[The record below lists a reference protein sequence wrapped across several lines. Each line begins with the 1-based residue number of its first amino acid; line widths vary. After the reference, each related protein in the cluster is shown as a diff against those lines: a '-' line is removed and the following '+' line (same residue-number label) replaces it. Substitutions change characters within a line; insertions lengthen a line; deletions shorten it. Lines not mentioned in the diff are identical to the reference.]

1 MARRRLVIWIH
12 SDRYPMWSIPAAT
25 VRRLEDIAGPG
36 WEVESIAIDAVASGD
51 GVAEVP
57 GSVLAAVA
65 DAEIYFGFGIPGAIV
80 RNGAELRWVHSAAA
94 GVRTSLSGPLGDSD
108 VLFTNSAG
116 IYGPPLG
123 EWAIGGMLHF
133 ARGFDIVAA
142 TDDPWPYDAMAAEGH
157 PLRELAGSR
166 VTVVGY
172 GGIGSEVGRRAHAL
186 GMRVTAVR
194 AHPDRPTSEEAERVY
209 GPDELAEAVAE
220 AHYVVLALAE
230 TAGTEGLVDR
240 DLLAKLRPDCVL
252 LNLSRGSIV
261 DEPALIEALRAG
273 RLRGAALDVF
283 VTEPLPADSPL
294 LDLPNVLATP
304 HAGSVSPRFWE
315 RQSEL
320 MADNLARYL
329 RGEELVNLVDR
340 RRGY

>member
-12 SDRYPMWSIPAAT
+12 SDRYPTWSIPAAT

-209 GPDELAEAVAE
+209 GPDELAEAVAD

-240 DLLAKLRPDCVL
+240 DLLAEFRPDCVL

-273 RLRGAALDVF
+273 RLRGAVLDVF
-283 VTEPLPADSPL
+283 ATEPLPADSPL

>member
-209 GPDELAEAVAE
+209 GPDELAEAVAD

-240 DLLAKLRPDCVL
+240 DLLAELRPDCVL

>member
-209 GPDELAEAVAE
+209 GPDELAEAVAD

-230 TAGTEGLVDR
+230 TAGTEGLVNR
-240 DLLAKLRPDCVL
+240 DLLAELRPDCVL

>member
-1 MARRRLVIWIH
+1 MARHLVIWIH
-12 SDRYPMWSIPAAT
+12 SDRYPTWSIPAGT

-36 WEVESIAIDAVASGD
+36 WEIRSIEIDAVASGD

-57 GSVLAAVA
+57 APVLEAIE
-65 DAEIYFGFGIPGAIV
+65 DAEIYFGFGIPDAII
-80 RNGAELRWVHSAAA
+80 RHGTQLRWVHSAAA
-94 GVRTSLSGPLGDSD
+94 GVRTSLSGPLGNSD

-116 IYGPPLG
+116 IYGPPLA
-123 EWAIGGMLHF
+123 EWVIGGMLHF

-157 PLRELAGSR
+157 PLRELSGSR

-172 GGIGSEVGRRAHAL
+172 GGIGAEIGRRAHAL
-186 GMRVTAVR
+186 GMRVAAVR
-194 AHPDRPTSEEAERVY
+194 AHPDRPTADEVERVY
-209 GPDELAEAVAE
+209 GPDELAEAVVD
-220 AHYVVLALAE
+220 AHYVVLALPE
-230 TAGTEGLVDR
+230 TAGTERLVDR
-240 DLLAKLRPDCVL
+240 ELLAELRADCVL
-252 LNLSRGSIV
+252 LNLARGSIV

-283 VTEPLPADSPL
+283 ATEPLPADSPL

-315 RQSEL
+315 RQSNL

-329 RGEELVNLVDR
+329 RGEELTNLVDR
-340 RRGY
+340 QRGY

>member
-1 MARRRLVIWIH
+1 MARRLLIWIH
-12 SDRYPMWSIPAAT
+12 SERYPTWSIPDDT
-25 VRRLEDIAGPG
+25 VRRLSDIAGPG
-36 WEVESIAIDAVASGD
+36 WTVESISIDAVASGD

-57 GSVLAAVA
+57 PKVLEAVE
-65 DAEIYFGFGIPGAIV
+65 DAEVYFGFGVPDDVIRRG
-80 RNGAELRWVHSAAA
+80 GQLRWVHSAAA
-94 GVRTSLSGPLGDSD
+94 GVRTSLAGPLGDAD

-116 IYGPPLG
+116 IYGPPLA

-133 ARGFDIVAA
+133 ARGFDIVTA

-172 GGIGSEVGRRAHAL
+172 GGIGSEIGRRAHAL

-194 AHPDRPTSEEAERVY
+194 AHPDRPSPEEVARVH
-209 GPDELAEAVAE
+209 GPDELAAAVAD

-240 DLLAKLRPDCVL
+240 EILAGLRPDCVL
-252 LNLSRGSIV
+252 LNLARGSIV
-261 DEPALIEALRAG
+261 DEAALIEALREG

-283 VTEPLPADSPL
+283 SVEPLPPDHPL
-294 LDLPNVLATP
+294 CDLPNVLATP

-320 MADNLARYL
+320 MTGNLARYL